1 MRPSTSAA
9 KRQRKAVPLGDV
21 TNLLRP
27 ETPTP
32 IKPRRTAR
40 RPLPAPSDASAVS
53 STCSSSAS
61 VTPALKPSSSSSATP
76 APEPSSSAPVTPA
89 PQPSSSTTVTPA
101 PKPSFAAVLDEV
113 GSVFE
118 SPTICTVY
126 VRHRTTEAEAE
137 AEGRINPTITNKGK
151 EPVGAAASCPPLGK
165 STKNIGFSASSTFNN
180 LKTKHTEPAVLEKNR
195 CGMVYRK
202 ASTKNKQPAA
212 PYQAA
217 SGAHTIG
224 LARCTNFRAHIYND
238 TDIDAAFAKTRQSA
252 CPSTSGAGDNNLAPL
267 DLPTPTVFEN
277 NYYKNLLSKK
287 GLLHSDQELFNGGA
301 TDALA
306 QSYVGSQSTFF
317 ADFVTGMI
325 KMGDITPIDG
335 LQRPDK
341 EELQKS

>member
-32 IKPRRTAR
+32 VKPRRTAR

-61 VTPALKPSSSSSATP
+61 VTPALKPSSSASATP

-89 PQPSSSTTVTPA
+89 PQPSSSATVTTAPKPSSTASATPAPEPSSAATVTPAPKPSSTASVTPA
-101 PKPSFAAVLDEV
+101 PKPSFAAVLVEV

-126 VRHRTTEAEAE
+126 ARRRTTEAEAE

-165 STKNIGFSASSTFNN
+165 STKNIRYRFCGGKACLGFSLPQTS
-180 LKTKHTEPAVLEKNR
+180 LMWEP
-195 CGMVYRK
+195 
-202 ASTKNKQPAA
+202 PAL
-212 PYQAA
+212 
-217 SGAHTIG
+217 G
-224 LARCTNFRAHIYND
+224 LPNC
-238 TDIDAAFAKTRQSA
+238 
-252 CPSTSGAGDNNLAPL
+252 
-267 DLPTPTVFEN
+267 
-277 NYYKNLLSKK
+277 
-287 GLLHSDQELFNGGA
+287 
-301 TDALA
+301 
-306 QSYVGSQSTFF
+306 
-317 ADFVTGMI
+317 
-325 KMGDITPIDG
+325 
-335 LQRPDK
+335 
-341 EELQKS
+341 

>member
-32 IKPRRTAR
+32 VKPRRTAR

-61 VTPALKPSSSSSATP
+61 VTPALKPSSSASATP

-89 PQPSSSTTVTPA
+89 PQPSSSATVTTAPKPSSTASATPAPEPSSAATVTPAPKPSSTASVTPA
-101 PKPSFAAVLDEV
+101 PKPSFAAVLVEV

-126 VRHRTTEAEAE
+126 ARRRTTEAEAE

-165 STKNIGFSASSTFNN
+165 STKNIRLASVFPFPRPHS
-180 LKTKHTEPAVLEKNR
+180 
-195 CGMVYRK
+195 CGSLRHWV
-202 ASTKNKQPAA
+202 
-212 PYQAA
+212 
-217 SGAHTIG
+217 
-224 LARCTNFRAHIYND
+224 C
-238 TDIDAAFAKTRQSA
+238 
-252 CPSTSGAGDNNLAPL
+252 
-267 DLPTPTVFEN
+267 PTVKLTYLQEKGYSAHLFVSC
-277 NYYKNLLSKK
+277 LS
-287 GLLHSDQELFNGGA
+287 
-301 TDALA
+301 
-306 QSYVGSQSTFF
+306 
-317 ADFVTGMI
+317 
-325 KMGDITPIDG
+325 
-335 LQRPDK
+335 
-341 EELQKS
+341 